1 MMQAQTLYH
10 IIKNTLNPTELTWI
24 DNAVSTLGNS
34 SDPINQLLDLS
45 VVVKRQITSAININE
60 NNAEPVLTHC
70 DNSEII
76 RLLLLL
82 SLFEQHPDLHNKTTL
97 KHYYQAGDSSEKAAL
112 LKGLRLLDPEGEAVN
127 LAVNAARCNSVDE
140 FSALALFNDYPA
152 EHFAE
157 LNFNQLVLKTLFIGL
172 DISQINKLSSRLNAK
187 LSNMCLSYAIEQAL
201 AERIPPASLWLA
213 VNFDQLDDEN
223 QQEYAQYVK
232 HFYHADTSHQQ
243 LLSQLMQA
251 HKLPTITL

>member
-1 MMQAQTLYH
+1 MMQAQPLYDM
-10 IIKNTLNPTELTWI
+10 IKNTLNSAELAWL
-24 DNAVSTLGNS
+24 DNAVSTLATS

-45 VVVKRQITSAININE
+45 VVVKRQITSAINSTE
-60 NNAEPVLTHC
+60 ATLRYC

-82 SLFEQHPDLHNKTTL
+82 SLFEQHPELHNKATL
-97 KHYYQAGDSSEKAAL
+97 KQYYQAGDSSEKAAL
-112 LKGLRLLDPEGEAVN
+112 LKGLSLLDPQGEAVN

-172 DISQINKLSSRLNAK
+172 DISQISKLSSRLNSK
-187 LSNMCLSYAIEQAL
+187 LSNMCMSYAIEQAL

-213 VNFDQLDDEN
+213 VNVEQLSDEN
-223 QQEYAQYVK
+223 QQEYAHYVK
-232 HFYHADTSHQQ
+232 HFYHADTNHQQ

-251 HKLPTITL
+251 QKLPTITL

>member
-1 MMQAQTLYH
+1 MMQAQPLYDM
-10 IIKNTLNPTELTWI
+10 IKNTLNSAELAWL
-24 DNAVSTLGNS
+24 DNAVSTLATS

-45 VVVKRQITSAININE
+45 VVVKRQITSAINSTE
-60 NNAEPVLTHC
+60 ATLRYC

-82 SLFEQHPDLHNKTTL
+82 SLFEQHPELHNKVTL
-97 KHYYQAGDSSEKAAL
+97 KQYYQAGDSSEKAAL
-112 LKGLRLLDPEGEAVN
+112 LKGLSLLDPQGEAVN

-172 DISQINKLSSRLNAK
+172 DIIQISKLSSRLNAK
-187 LSNMCLSYAIEQAL
+187 LSNMCMS
-201 AERIPPASLWLA
+201 
-213 VNFDQLDDEN
+213 
-223 QQEYAQYVK
+223 
-232 HFYHADTSHQQ
+232 
-243 LLSQLMQA
+243 
-251 HKLPTITL
+251 

>member
-1 MMQAQTLYH
+1 MMQAQPLYDM
-10 IIKNTLNPTELTWI
+10 IKNTLNSGELAWL
-24 DNAVSTLGNS
+24 DNAVSTLATS

-45 VVVKRQITSAININE
+45 VVVKRQITSAINSTE
-60 NNAEPVLTHC
+60 ATLRYC

-82 SLFEQHPDLHNKTTL
+82 SLFEQHPELHNKATL
-97 KHYYQAGDSSEKAAL
+97 KQYYQAGDSSEKAAL
-112 LKGLRLLDPEGEAVN
+112 LKGLSLLDPQGEAVN

-172 DISQINKLSSRLNAK
+172 DISQISKLSSRLNAK
-187 LSNMCLSYAIEQAL
+187 LSNMCMSYAIEQAL

-213 VNFDQLDDEN
+213 VNVEQLSDEN
-223 QQEYAQYVK
+223 QQEYAHYVK

-251 HKLPTITL
+251 QKLPTITL

>member
-1 MMQAQTLYH
+1 MMQAQPLYDM
-10 IIKNTLNPTELTWI
+10 IKNTLNSAELAWL
-24 DNAVSTLGNS
+24 DNAVSTLATS

-45 VVVKRQITSAININE
+45 VVVKRQITSAINSTE
-60 NNAEPVLTHC
+60 ATLRYC

-82 SLFEQHPDLHNKTTL
+82 SLFEQHPELHNKVTL
-97 KHYYQAGDSSEKAAL
+97 KQYYQAGDCSEKAAL
-112 LKGLRLLDPEGEAVN
+112 LKGLSLLDPQGEAVN

-172 DISQINKLSSRLNAK
+172 DISQISKLSSRLNSK
-187 LSNMCLSYAIEQAL
+187 LSNMCMSYAIEQAL

-213 VNFDQLDDEN
+213 VNVEQLSDEN
-223 QQEYAQYVK
+223 QQEYAHYVK

-251 HKLPTITL
+251 QKLPTITL

>member
-1 MMQAQTLYH
+1 MMQAQPLYH
-10 IIKNTLNPTELTWI
+10 MIKNTLNPTELAWL
-24 DNAVSTLGNS
+24 DNALSTLANS

-45 VVVKRQITSAININE
+45 AVVKRQITSAINSTE
-60 NNAEPVLTHC
+60 ALLTHC
-70 DNSEII
+70 DNSDII

-82 SLFEQHPDLHNKTTL
+82 SLFEQQPELRNKATL
-97 KHYYQAGDSSEKAAL
+97 KQYYQAGDSSEKAAL
-112 LKGLRLLDPEGEAVN
+112 LKGLGLLDPQGEAVN

-140 FSALALFNDYPA
+140 FSALALFNDYPG

-172 DISQINKLSSRLNAK
+172 DISQISKLSSRLNAK

-213 VNFDQLDDEN
+213 VNFDQLSNEN
-223 QQEYAQYVK
+223 QQEYAHYVK
-232 HFYHADTSHQQ
+232 HFYHADISHQQ
-243 LLSQLMQA
+243 LLSQLMQTQ
-251 HKLPTITL
+251 KLPTITL